1 MVQDLGYEPTTQGVK
16 EISIDRSEEGGGV
29 MKKSCIALQKVMH
42 CMLSN
47 LEIKEDFLLNLKEV
61 PCRKSIK
68 VLTKLDLVICQQI

>member
-1 MVQDLGYEPTTQGVK
+1 
-16 EISIDRSEEGGGV
+16 

-68 VLTKLDLVICQQI
+68 VLTKLDLVICQQIY